1 MPTYA
6 DPEPVNFAV
15 RSSAEAS
22 PEEVC
27 PMKLEKRAVGVKQSR
42 KAIREGRARR
52 AHLAS
57 DADPALTGPIAAE
70 CAAAGIPV
78 ETGWTMARLG
88 RACGIAVG
96 ASVAVELAD

>member
-1 MPTYA
+1 MPTCA

-22 PEEVC
+22 PEEVV
-27 PMKLEKRAVGVKQSR
+27 PLETEKRVVGVKQSR
-42 KAIREGRARR
+42 RAIREGRARR
-52 AHLAS
+52 VYLAS
-57 DADPALTGPIAAE
+57 DADPALTGPIYAE

-78 ETGWTMARLG
+78 ETGRTMAQLG

-96 ASVAVELAD
+96 ASVAVELKP

>member
-1 MPTYA
+1 MRTCT
-6 DPEPVNFAV
+6 DRKSVNFAV

-22 PEEVC
+22 LEEVS
-27 PMKLEKRAVGVKQSR
+27 PMEPEKRVVGVKQSR

-78 ETGWTMARLG
+78 ETGRTMAQLG

-96 ASVAVELAD
+96 ASVAAELSG